1 MSTRIMS
8 RTKSSPLSQ
17 ATLTLALAAI
27 LATTAARLAPSQP
40 AAPQAAPTFT
50 AEQVERG
57 RAIYRRNCTDCH
69 GTTLDNGE
77 FGGPVLKG
85 GFFRQKWAPLGV
97 GALFSYT
104 KGLMPPD
111 RPGGLTD
118 QNYADL
124 TAYILSHNGYQ
135 PGDKEMPTDPAA
147 MQNMGIKP

>member
-1 MSTRIMS
+1 MSADNASASRIF
-8 RTKSSPLSQ
+8 RRPWFVVR
-17 ATLTLALAAI
+17 LAIGAI
-27 LATTAARLAPSQP
+27 AMTAAARVAPAQP
-40 AAPQAAPTFT
+40 AATPTFT
-50 AEQVERG
+50 AEQVDRG
-57 RAIYRRNCTDCH
+57 RAVYGRNCTDCH

-85 GFFRQKWAPLGV
+85 GFFRQKWAAGGV
-97 GALFSYT
+97 GALYSFT

-124 TAYILSHNGYQ
+124 IAYILSNNGYTA
-135 PGDKEMPTDPAA
+135 GDKELPADPAA

>member
-1 MSTRIMS
+1 MI
-8 RTKSSPLSQ
+8 RTKPSPLSQ

-27 LATTAARLAPSQP
+27 LATTAARLAPAQP

-57 RAIYRRNCTDCH
+57 RAIYGRNCTDCH

-135 PGDKEMPTDPAA
+135 PGDKELPTDPAA

>member
-1 MSTRIMS
+1 MS

-17 ATLTLALAAI
+17 ATLILALAAI

-57 RAIYRRNCTDCH
+57 RAIYGRNCTDCH

-118 QNYADL
+118 QNYTDL
-124 TAYILSHNGYQ
+124 TAYILSHNGYE
-135 PGDKEMPTDPAA
+135 PGDKELPPDPGTLA
-147 MQNMGIKP
+147 NMGIKP

>member
-1 MSTRIMS
+1 MS

-17 ATLTLALAAI
+17 ATLILALVAI
-27 LATTAARLAPSQP
+27 LATTAARLAPAQP
-40 AAPQAAPTFT
+40 AAPQAAPSFT

-57 RAIYRRNCTDCH
+57 RAIYGRNCTDCH

-135 PGDKEMPTDPAA
+135 PGDKELPPDPAA

>member
-1 MSTRIMS
+1 MSVRIMS

-57 RAIYRRNCTDCH
+57 RAIYGRNCTDCH

-85 GFFRQKWAPLGV
+85 GFFRQKWSAGGV